1 MKSFLF
7 LLSCLLFF
15 TSAGQEIKVYY
26 ENKEAGYIMYADN
39 NEFCPSTVSLDLTLK
54 NMHFSNADNVVIIP
68 AMAQKFKLGEINRSD
83 VSKAYTFSYRYN
95 YTRGN
100 TKSKNY
106 NDAYVYDL
114 PFKKG
119 KEFRL
124 YQGYNGLFSHQNENA
139 LDFTMPEGTEIV
151 AAREG
156 VIVKVVQDNT
166 ENCGRRECAKFN
178 NYITVYHSDGTFGE
192 YMHIKYKGS
201 VLKPGDVIKKGDLI
215 AYSGNTG
222 WSSGPHLHFVC
233 YLPDLQTRQTISTNF
248 RIGDGVKVLPLK
260 EGEIYLKNY

>member
-1 MKSFLF
+1 
-7 LLSCLLFF
+7 
-15 TSAGQEIKVYY
+15 
-26 ENKEAGYIMYADN
+26 
-39 NEFCPSTVSLDLTLK
+39 
-54 NMHFSNADNVVIIP
+54 
-68 AMAQKFKLGEINRSD
+68 MAQKFKLGEINRSD
-83 VSKAYTFSYRYN
+83 VFKAYTFSYRYN

-106 NDAYVYDL
+106 NAAYVYDL

-178 NYITVYHSDGTFGE
+178 NYITVYHPDGTFGE

-201 VLKPGDVIKKGDLI
+201 VVKPGDVIKIDQFARLI
-215 AYSGNTG
+215 ELLTG
-222 WSSGPHLHFVC
+222 REQVHVVC
-233 YLPDLQTRQTISTNF
+233 TVRLNPELELEVARQF
-248 RIGDGVKVLPLK
+248 GVL
-260 EGEIYLKNY
+260 GECE